1 MKLSTEELYEEFYK
15 NLPEEL
21 QGIPFEEVKLS
32 VSSQFKHLKL
42 EMENGNF
49 EEVRLK
55 YLGSFR
61 VLPNRAKFM
70 LDSLK
75 VKFKKLEIKP
85 EEYFPLKKQLE
96 TFIENN
102 ECRRKS

>member
-1 MKLSTEELYEEFYK
+1 MKLSTEELYNEFYDNLDEEF
-15 NLPEEL
+15 
-21 QGIPFEEVKLS
+21 QGIPFEEVKLA
-32 VSSQFKHLKL
+32 VSSQFKHLKQ

-70 LDSLK
+70 LENLK

-85 EEYFPLKKQLE
+85 EDYFPLKKQLE
-96 TFIENN
+96 TFIEKQT
-102 ECRRKS
+102 EK

>member
-1 MKLSTEELYEEFYK
+1 MKLSTEELYNEFY
-15 NLPEEL
+15 NSLPEEY
-21 QGIPFEEVKLS
+21 QGIPFEEVKLA
-32 VSSQFKHLKL
+32 VTSQYKQLKL

-70 LDSLK
+70 LENLK
-75 VKFKKLEIKP
+75 GKFKKLEIKG
-85 EEYFPLKKQLE
+85 EVYFPLKKQLE
-96 TFIENN
+96 TFIKDNDES
-102 ECRRKS
+102 R